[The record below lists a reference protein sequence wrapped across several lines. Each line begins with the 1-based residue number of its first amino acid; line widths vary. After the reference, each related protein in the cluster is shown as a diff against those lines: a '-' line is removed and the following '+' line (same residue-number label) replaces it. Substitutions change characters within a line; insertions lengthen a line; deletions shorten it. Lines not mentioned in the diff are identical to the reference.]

1 MRQGLCLYPLV
12 CLFMM
17 FSFVLGLSFFG
28 FHQGHPSEIKGR
40 DCDVTWQP
48 KRTATN
54 STAKQSV
61 CADNADERFVLK
73 GESSSYGVNSSGNAR
88 SFIVRLTVECLNFFV
103 AKSMQF
109 RHLSPQH
116 SRPPATD
123 MLFWFSFTTP
133 RFIHSTYSKI
143 LRR

>member
-17 FSFVLGLSFFG
+17 FSFVLGLSSFG
-28 FHQGHPSEIKGR
+28 FHQRHPFEIKGR
-40 DCDVTWQP
+40 DYDDVIWQP

-61 CADNADERFVLK
+61 CGENADERFVLK
-73 GESSSYGVNSSGNAR
+73 GESSSYSVKSSGNAR

-123 MLFWFSFTTP
+123 MLFWFSFATP
-133 RFIHSTYSKI
+133 RFIHSTSKI